1 MAVNL
6 ATLAEKTS
14 KLQVKFADEVINAE
28 YRPYKMTPKFRALL
42 IGLDKDGGIGEGN
55 KVAVAEMLS
64 QMLASWDVE
73 TNGEPYP
80 PTYENLVD
88 VPVEILGAV
97 ADAVW
102 NDLGKRTTSAT
113 EG

>member
-1 MAVNL
+1 MPVNL
-6 ATLAEKTS
+6 ATLAEKTV
-14 KLQVKFADEVINAE
+14 KLEIKFADEVIKAE
-28 YRPYKMTPKFRALL
+28 YRPYKMTPTFRTVL
-42 IGLDKDGGIGEGN
+42 IGLDKENGVGEKN
-55 KVAVAEMLS
+55 RVAVVEMLS

-80 PTYENLVD
+80 PTYDNLVE

-102 NDLGKRTTSAT
+102 TDLGKRATNAT

>member
-1 MAVNL
+1 MPVNL
-6 ATLAEKTS
+6 ATLAEKTV
-14 KLQVKFADEVINAE
+14 KLEVKFADEVINAI
-28 YRPYKMTPKFRALL
+28 YHPYKMTPKFRALL

-73 TNGEPYP
+73 LNGEPYP
-80 PTYENLVD
+80 PTYDNLVD

-97 ADAVW
+97 ADSVW
-102 NDLGKRTTSAT
+102 TDLGKRATNAT